1 MMNRKLTCILCGK
14 EYETCNCGT
23 QNHSWKVLCD
33 TSNHY
38 QIHLILSDY
47 NGGNIDAKQA
57 LNMLDRVDISG
68 HETWNDGAQ
77 KLLAEIFDA
86 PTTVEQKQETEKQE
100 TEEVEEDAEEEIE
113 KSSDEEDDNING

>member
-1 MMNRKLTCILCGK
+1 MNGKLTCILCGK
-14 EYETCNCGT
+14 EYETCNCGS
-23 QNHSWKVLCD
+23 QNHSWKKLCD

-47 NGGNIDAKQA
+47 NGGNINAKQA

-77 KLLAEIFDA
+77 RLLSEILGT
-86 PTTVEQKQETEKQE
+86 PVKEETVEEPKEEK
-100 TEEVEEDAEEEIE
+100 EEVKEETN
-113 KSSDEEDDNING
+113 KSSDNKEDDEINS